1 MIWVIA
7 SVPFWGIALVL
18 FVLSFGAIYSA
29 LEKSGTGRPEE
40 CHRIFMGAMAMFVFS
55 GLFGL
60 IAAKICS

>member
-7 SVPFWGIALVL
+7 SVPFWGIA
-18 FVLSFGAIYSA
+18 FALSALAFGAIYSA
-29 LEKSGTGRPEE
+29 LEKSAAEPAK
-40 CHRIFMGAMAMFVFS
+40 CHRMFIGAMVMLAVS